1 MKRYQERIFVR
12 ILFMAFLLIPISQM
26 TLFWLLLA
34 WATPV
39 ENHLDYF
46 LEVSIVNQL
55 LSGIII
61 WIFVFLYFVLNLLF
75 FEGIHESIEI
85 WRTRKED
92 ES

>member
-1 MKRYQERIFVR
+1 
-12 ILFMAFLLIPISQM
+12 MAFILIPISQM
-26 TLFWLLLA
+26 TLFWLFVA

-39 ENHLDYF
+39 ENYLDYF
-46 LEVSIVNQL
+46 FEESMVNRIIA
-55 LSGIII
+55 GIII